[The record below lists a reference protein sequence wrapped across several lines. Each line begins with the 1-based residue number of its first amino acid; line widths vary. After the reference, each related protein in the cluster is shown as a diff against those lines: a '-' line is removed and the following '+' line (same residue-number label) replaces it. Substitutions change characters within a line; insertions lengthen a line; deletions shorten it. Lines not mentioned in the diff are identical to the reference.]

1 MTRRTFIKAM
11 KAYGPGV
18 NSLEK
23 IVQETT
29 LDMVDEIQQKDGE
42 PIDSHKLCSGYVC
55 CVIASMVRE

>member
-1 MTRRTFIKAM
+1 M